1 MSADVEPMQS
11 TKALSSGGIWI
22 EGKLGAPPEGV
33 SGPMVFGPDWLL
45 EMLQSEGGGSTLGL
59 FWAPFA
65 IIRDFPNLVSMR
77 NVRFVGFSM
86 PTEPPAEWLTSSMTF
101 DLGDVPL
108 AGSPQEFIALIRKPR
123 PYLPMEGTASLLS
136 KRAKSLISSGYRAS
150 LAISEVARHLGVSHA
165 HLSRQF
171 RQDFG
176 LTPIQYLHRLRV
188 SEAIGR
194 LAQGEKTLDVGY
206 DVGFNDTTRFYK
218 DFRKVTGTSPAKCR
232 SRQQ

>member
-1 MSADVEPMQS
+1 MQS
-11 TKALSSGGIWI
+11 TSPLSNGGIWI
-22 EGKLGAPPEGV
+22 EGKLGTAPEGM

-45 EMLQSEGGGSTLGL
+45 EMVRGEDGGSTLGL

-65 IIRDFPNLVSMR
+65 IIRDFPNLDSMG
-77 NVRFVGFSM
+77 NVRFVGFST
-86 PTEPPAEWLTSSMTF
+86 PTKPPADWLRSSMTF

-108 AGSPQEFIALIRKPR
+108 ARSPQEFMDLIRKPC
-123 PYLPMEGTASLLS
+123 PYLSMEGTASISLLS
-136 KRAKSLISSGYRAS
+136 QRAKSLISSQYRTS
-150 LAISEVARHLGVSHA
+150 LAIAEVARALGVSHA

-171 RQDFG
+171 KQDFG

-194 LAQGEKTLDVGY
+194 LSQGEKTLDVGY

-232 SRQQ
+232 SRQH